1 MKGKILHFSIP
12 ENQGVISGD
21 DGNRYTFSGK
31 EWKSEALPQPG
42 RRVDFDTAGQ
52 TATAIFQD
60 STEVAIYEGLY
71 RSSDERCIAGVCGGL
86 AHKWNISKTG
96 LRVAAFFTMFFFGI
110 IIPIYIVCWILFP
123 SRPTENS

>member
-1 MKGKILHFSIP
+1 MMATAIP
-12 ENQGVISGD
+12 FPARSGD
-21 DGNRYTFSGK
+21 PKRCRSRA
-31 EWKSEALPQPG
+31 E
-42 RRVDFDTAGQ
+42 RVDFDTAGQ

>member
-1 MKGKILHFSIP
+1 MKGKILHFSIA

-42 RRVDFDTAGQ
+42 KRVDFDTAGQ

-71 RSSDERCIAGVCGGL
+71 RSSDERCFAGVCASFCVVSGRVVFAGRPGAGL
-86 AHKWNISKTG
+86 PVGVKPGKMLHQPGVVPWPG
-96 LRVAAFFTMFFFGI
+96 R
-110 IIPIYIVCWILFP
+110 
-123 SRPTENS
+123 